1 MHSLLERIKA
11 GTLWDFHG
19 GIHPA
24 DNKLQS
30 SQSPVVDAG
39 LPPRLIIPLRQHA
52 GPAGDLLVQVGDKV
66 KKGQP
71 LTRYA
76 KGRVVPVH
84 ASTSGTIT
92 EIGNHT
98 VAHPSGLGDLCVI
111 LTPDGEDEWG
121 ERNGKADYWNLER
134 GELLERIQQ
143 AGVAGLGGAVFPTH
157 SKLDGRG
164 QLTEILIVNGL
175 ECEPYITTDDRL
187 MQQYADEIM
196 DGIRVLKHLLKPKLT
211 LIGVEDNK
219 PEAIE
224 QLTRHATDEDVLVK
238 TVPTKYPSGGA
249 KQTIELLTGRQVPK
263 GGRAVDIGI
272 MVLNVATVFAI
283 KRAIIDGE
291 PLIERIVTLTGDSFK
306 KPGNAWVRLGTP
318 VRWLLQ
324 RFELQPE
331 AEQRVIMGGPMM
343 GFTLPHAMVPVVKA
357 TNCLLAPTQAELP
370 APGPE
375 QPCIRCSACADACPA
390 TLLPQELYWYSRAKE
405 YDKAEKLNLMDCI
418 ECGACAWVCPSEIP
432 LVQYYKIAKDDI
444 REARAEAEKAE
455 RAKQRFEAKQARFE
469 REKAAREARHAE
481 AAAQRRQTMTA
492 AGGEDPV
499 AAALARIKAKQDAP
513 ITAIA
518 ATAEGLPDNSAV
530 IAAREAR
537 KREAEA
543 RRAAKQAES
552 ANSDTAAAAPQ
563 SAEAIDPA
571 SDPKKAAIA
580 AALARAKA
588 KKAAQAGDSAEPV
601 AAETAAAPAVV
612 DADQQKAE
620 VDPKKAAIAAAIA
633 RAKAKKAEA
642 SGEPVS
648 AANGTAAEV
657 NTQNDAP
664 VDPKKAAIAAAIARA
679 KAKKLAQQ
687 SDSAE
692 GDLTA
697 NADTSETAAT
707 QSDAPSAASEAI
719 DPKKAAIAAAIAR
732 AKAKKLAQ
740 QGESAGAEDAQSEP
754 AASAQTCDVALA
766 KSEVTTSHS
775 DTAASEAVDPKKAAI
790 AAAIAR
796 AKAKKLAQQGESAG
810 AEGAQSEP
818 AARVETRDV
827 AVAKSEV
834 TTSQSDTAA
843 SEAVDPKKAAIAAA
857 IARAKAK
864 KLAQQSANTS
874 AEVENADAEVE
885 SAATQVDRAGTEG
898 ERAPAEPM
906 QSDAASSEQPLA
918 VTAAP
923 EASAPAADAPVDPKK
938 AAIAAA
944 VARAKAKKLAAEAA
958 RAAETAAEDAPSAD
972 RTITR

>member
-543 RRAAKQAES
+543 RRAAKLAES
-552 ANSDTAAAAPQ
+552 ANSETAAAPQ
-563 SAEAIDPA
+563 STEAVDPA

-601 AAETAAAPAVV
+601 AAEAVVAPAV

-648 AANGTAAEV
+648 AANSATTDAD
-657 NTQNDAP
+657 TQSDTPA
-664 VDPKKAAIAAAIARA
+664 DPKKAAIAAAIARA
-679 KAKKLAQQ
+679 KAKKAAQQ
-687 SDSAE
+687 GDSTE

-697 NADTSETAAT
+697 TAGTSESAAT
-707 QSDAPSAASEAI
+707 QSDAPSAVSEEV

-740 QGESAGAEDAQSEP
+740 QGESAGAEGTQGELS
-754 AASAQTCDVALA
+754 ASAETRDMTVA

-796 AKAKKLAQQGESAG
+796 AKAKKLAQQ
-810 AEGAQSEP
+810 SE
-818 AARVETRDV
+818 RI
-827 AVAKSEV
+827 S
-834 TTSQSDTAA
+834 
-843 SEAVDPKKAAIAAA
+843 
-857 IARAKAK
+857 
-864 KLAQQSANTS
+864 
-874 AEVENADAEVE
+874 AEVE
-885 SAATQVDRAGTEG
+885 SAGTQVDRAGAEG

-906 QSDAASSEQPLA
+906 QTDAASSEQPLA
-918 VTAAP
+918 VAETP
-923 EASAPAADAPVDPKK
+923 EASAPAVDAPVDPKK

-958 RAAETAAEDAPSAD
+958 RAAGTAAEDAPSAD
-972 RTITR
+972 RTTTR

>member
-306 KPGNAWVRLGTP
+306 QPGNAWVRLGTP

-543 RRAAKQAES
+543 RRAAKLAES
-552 ANSDTAAAAPQ
+552 ANSETAAAPQ
-563 SAEAIDPA
+563 SAETVDPA

-601 AAETAAAPAVV
+601 TAEAVAAPAVV
-612 DADQQKAE
+612 DAYQQKAE

-633 RAKAKKAEA
+633 RAKAKKAE
-642 SGEPVS
+642 
-648 AANGTAAEV
+648 ANGTAAEV

-697 NADTSETAAT
+697 NAGTSETATT
-707 QSDAPSAASEAI
+707 QSDAPS
-719 DPKKAAIAAAIAR
+719 
-732 AKAKKLAQ
+732 
-740 QGESAGAEDAQSEP
+740 
-754 AASAQTCDVALA
+754 
-766 KSEVTTSHS
+766 
-775 DTAASEAVDPKKAAI
+775 AASEAVDPKKAAI

-796 AKAKKLAQQGESAG
+796 AKAKKLAQQGESAS
-810 AEGAQSEP
+810 AEGAKSEP
-818 AARVETRDV
+818 TASAETRDV

-834 TTSQSDTAA
+834 NTSQSDTAE

-864 KLAQQSANTS
+864 KLAQQGESAGTQ
-874 AEVENADAEVE
+874 VE
-885 SAATQVDRAGTEG
+885 SAGAEG

-906 QSDAASSEQPLA
+906 QTDAASSEQPLA
-918 VTAAP
+918 VAEAT
-923 EASAPAADAPVDPKK
+923 EASAPAVDAPVDPKK

-972 RTITR
+972 RTTTR

>member
-71 LTRYA
+71 LTRFA
-76 KGRVVPVH
+76 HGRTVPVH

-111 LTPDGEDEWG
+111 LTPDGEDAWG

-219 PEAIE
+219 PEAIAA
-224 QLTRHATDEDVLVK
+224 LNHHATDNDVLVK

-306 KPGNAWVRLGTP
+306 QPGNAWVRLGTP

-370 APGPE
+370 VPGPE
-375 QPCIRCSACADACPA
+375 QPCIRCSVCADACPA

-405 YDKAEKLNLMDCI
+405 YDKAEQLNLMDCI

-481 AAAQRRQTMTA
+481 AAAQRRQAMTT

-513 ITAIA
+513 ITVIT

-543 RRAAKQAES
+543 RRAAKLAES

-563 SAEAIDPA
+563 PAEAVDPT

-588 KKAAQAGDSAEPV
+588 KKAAQAGDSAESVTAEAVAAPV
-601 AAETAAAPAVV
+601 A
-612 DADQQKAE
+612 DA
-620 VDPKKAAIAAAIA
+620 DPKKAAIAAAIA

-648 AANGTAAEV
+648 ADNSAVADAGT
-657 NTQNDAP
+657 QGDAP

-679 KAKKLAQQ
+679 KAKKAAQQ
-687 SDSAE
+687 GDSAE

-697 NADTSETAAT
+697 NAGTSESAAT
-707 QSDAPSAASEAI
+707 QSDAPSAASEAG
-719 DPKKAAIAAAIAR
+719 DPKKVAIAAAIAR

-754 AASAQTCDVALA
+754 AASAQTRD
-766 KSEVTTSHS
+766 
-775 DTAASEAVDPKKAAI
+775 
-790 AAAIAR
+790 
-796 AKAKKLAQQGESAG
+796 
-810 AEGAQSEP
+810 
-818 AARVETRDV
+818 ET
-827 AVAKSEV
+827 VAKNEV
-834 TTSQSDTAA
+834 TTSQNDTAA

-864 KLAQQSANTS
+864 KLAQQSASTS
-874 AEVENADAEVE
+874 AEVEIAG
-885 SAATQVDRAGTEG
+885 TQVDRAGTEG

-906 QSDAASSEQPLA
+906 QTDAA
-918 VTAAP
+918 TP
-923 EASAPAADAPVDPKK
+923 EASAPATNAPVDPKK

-958 RAAETAAEDAPSAD
+958 RAAAEDAPSAD
-972 RTITR
+972 RTTTR

>member
-121 ERNGKADYWNLER
+121 ERNGKPDYWNLER

-513 ITAIA
+513 ITAIT

-543 RRAAKQAES
+543 RRAAKLAES
-552 ANSDTAAAAPQ
+552 ANSDTTAAAQP
-563 SAEAIDPA
+563 AEAVDPA

-601 AAETAAAPAVV
+601 TAEAVAAPAV

-642 SGEPVS
+642 NGEPVS
-648 AANGTAAEV
+648 AANSAVA
-657 NTQNDAP
+657 DAGS
-664 VDPKKAAIAAAIARA
+664 
-679 KAKKLAQQ
+679 Q
-687 SDSAE
+687 
-692 GDLTA
+692 G
-697 NADTSETAAT
+697 
-707 QSDAPSAASEAI
+707 DAPS
-719 DPKKAAIAAAIAR
+719 
-732 AKAKKLAQ
+732 
-740 QGESAGAEDAQSEP
+740 
-754 AASAQTCDVALA
+754 V
-766 KSEVTTSHS
+766 
-775 DTAASEAVDPKKAAI
+775 ASEAVDPKKAAI

-796 AKAKKLAQQGESAG
+796 AKAKKLAQQGGSAEGDLTANAGTSESA
-810 AEGAQSEP
+810 A
-818 AARVETRDV
+818 T
-827 AVAKSEV
+827 
-834 TTSQSDTAA
+834 QSDAPSA
-843 SEAVDPKKAAIAAA
+843 VSEAVDPKKAAIAAA

-864 KLAQQSANTS
+864 KLAQQGASTS
-874 AEVENADAEVE
+874 AEVENAGAEGTQGELSASAETRDVALAKSEVTTSQSDKAASEVVNPKKAAIAAAIARAKAKKLAQQSASTSAEVE
-885 SAATQVDRAGTEG
+885 SASTQVESAGTEG
-898 ERAPAEPM
+898 ERVSAEPM

-918 VTAAP
+918 VTAVP
-923 EASAPAADAPVDPKK
+923 EANAPAADAPVDPKK

-972 RTITR
+972 RTTTR

>member
-219 PEAIE
+219 PEAITE
-224 QLTRHATDEDVLVK
+224 LTRHATDEDVLVK

-375 QPCIRCSACADACPA
+375 QACIRCSACADACPA
-390 TLLPQELYWYSRAKE
+390 SLLPQELYWYSRAKE

-543 RRAAKQAES
+543 RRAAKLAES
-552 ANSDTAAAAPQ
+552 ANSETAAAAQP
-563 SAEAIDPA
+563 AEAVDPA

-588 KKAAQAGDSAEPV
+588 KKAAQAGESTEPV
-601 AAETAAAPAVV
+601 TAEAVAAPAVV
-612 DADQQKAE
+612 NADQQKAE

-642 SGEPVS
+642 NGEPVS
-648 AANGTAAEV
+648 ADNSAVADAGS
-657 NTQNDAP
+657 QGDAP

-679 KAKKLAQQ
+679 KAKKAAQQ
-687 SDSAE
+687 GNSAE

-697 NADTSETAAT
+697 NAGTSESAAT
-707 QSDAPSAASEAI
+707 QSDAPSAI
-719 DPKKAAIAAAIAR
+719 
-732 AKAKKLAQ
+732 
-740 QGESAGAEDAQSEP
+740 
-754 AASAQTCDVALA
+754 
-766 KSEVTTSHS
+766 
-775 DTAASEAVDPKKAAI
+775 SEAVDPKKAAI

-818 AARVETRDV
+818 TASVETRDKTV
-827 AVAKSEV
+827 TKSEV
-834 TTSQSDTAA
+834 NTSQSDMAA

-864 KLAQQSANTS
+864 KLAQQSASTS
-874 AEVENADAEVE
+874 AEVASTSVEVE

-898 ERAPAEPM
+898 ERVSAEPM
-906 QSDAASSEQPLA
+906 QTDAASREQPLA

-923 EASAPAADAPVDPKK
+923 EANAPAADAPVDPKK

-958 RAAETAAEDAPSAD
+958 RATETAAEDAPSAD
-972 RTITR
+972 RTTTR

>member
-1 MHSLLERIKA
+1 MQSLLERIKA
-11 GTLWDFHG
+11 GNIWDFHG

-30 SQSPVVDAG
+30 SQSPVEQAG
-39 LPPRLIIPLRQHA
+39 LPPRLIIPVRQHA
-52 GPAGDLLVQVGDKV
+52 GAAGDLLVQVGDKV

-76 KGRVVPVH
+76 RGRVVPVH

-92 EIGNHT
+92 EIANHT
-98 VAHPSGLGDLCVI
+98 VAHPSGLDDLCVI

-121 ERNGKADYWNLER
+121 ELDGKPDYWNLER

-143 AGVAGLGGAVFPTH
+143 AGIAGLGGAVFPTH

-219 PEAIE
+219 PEAITE
-224 QLTRHATDEDVLVK
+224 LTRHATDEDVLVK

-331 AEQRVIMGGPMM
+331 ADQRVIMGGPMM

-357 TNCLLAPTQAELP
+357 TNCLLAPTQVELP

-375 QPCIRCSACADACPA
+375 QACIRCSACADACPA
-390 TLLPQELYWYSRAKE
+390 SLLPQELYWYSKAKE

-481 AAAQRRQTMTA
+481 AAAQRRQAMTA

-518 ATAEGLPDNSAV
+518 ATGEGVPDNSAV

-543 RRAAKQAES
+543 RRAAKLAES
-552 ANSDTAAAAPQ
+552 ANSETAAAPQ
-563 SAEAIDPA
+563 SAEAADPS

-588 KKAAQAGDSAEPV
+588 KKAAQAGESAEP
-601 AAETAAAPAVV
+601 ATAETAVAPAVDV
-612 DADQQKAE
+612 DQQKAE
-620 VDPKKAAIAAAIA
+620 SDPKKAAIAAAIA

-642 SGEPVS
+642 SGESVS
-648 AANGTAAEV
+648 ADHSAAADAD
-657 NTQNDAP
+657 TQGDAP
-664 VDPKKAAIAAAIARA
+664 SAASEAVDPKKAAIAAAIARA
-679 KAKKLAQQ
+679 KAKKAAQQ
-687 SDSAE
+687 ADSAE

-697 NADTSETAAT
+697 TEGTSETAAT
-707 QSDAPSAASEAI
+707 QSDAASAASEAI

-732 AKAKKLAQ
+732 AKAKKAAQ
-740 QGESAGAEDAQSEP
+740 QGDSTDGVLTATAGTHE
-754 AASAQTCDVALA
+754 
-766 KSEVTTSHS
+766 
-775 DTAASEAVDPKKAAI
+775 TAATQSDAPSAISEAVDPKKAAI

-796 AKAKKLAQQGESAG
+796 AKAKKAAQQAAEQGEPMLA
-810 AEGAQSEP
+810 AEGARGEQALAEP
-818 AARVETRDV
+818 
-827 AVAKSEV
+827 
-834 TTSQSDTAA
+834 A
-843 SEAVDPKKAAIAAA
+843 SEAV
-857 IARAKAK
+857 
-864 KLAQQSANTS
+864 
-874 AEVENADAEVE
+874 
-885 SAATQVDRAGTEG
+885 
-898 ERAPAEPM
+898 AEP
-906 QSDAASSEQPLA
+906 ALA
-918 VTAAP
+918 
-923 EASAPAADAPVDPKK
+923 EASVDPKK

-944 VARAKAKKLAAEAA
+944 VARAKAKKLAADAA
-958 RAAETAAEDAPSAD
+958 RASGATPDEGSSSDAEP
-972 RTITR
+972 R

>member
-375 QPCIRCSACADACPA
+375 QACIRCSACADACPA

-455 RAKQRFEAKQARFE
+455 RAKLRFEAKQARFE

-518 ATAEGLPDNSAV
+518 ATAEGLPDNSTV

-543 RRAAKQAES
+543 RRAAKLAES
-552 ANSDTAAAAPQ
+552 ANSETAAAPQ
-563 SAEAIDPA
+563 STEAVDPS

-588 KKAAQAGDSAEPV
+588 KKAAQAGESAEP
-601 AAETAAAPAVV
+601 ATAEAVAAPAV

-642 SGEPVS
+642 NGEPVS
-648 AANGTAAEV
+648 ADNSAVADAGS
-657 NTQNDAP
+657 QGDAP
-664 VDPKKAAIAAAIARA
+664 SAASEAVDPKKAAIAAAIARA
-679 KAKKLAQQ
+679 KAKKAAQQ
-687 SDSAE
+687 GDSAE

-697 NADTSETAAT
+697 TAGTCESAAT
-707 QSDAPSAASEAI
+707 QSDAPS
-719 DPKKAAIAAAIAR
+719 
-732 AKAKKLAQ
+732 
-740 QGESAGAEDAQSEP
+740 
-754 AASAQTCDVALA
+754 
-766 KSEVTTSHS
+766 
-775 DTAASEAVDPKKAAI
+775 AASEAVDPKKAAI

-810 AEGAQSEP
+810 AEGTQGELSAS
-818 AARVETRDV
+818 AETRDV

-834 TTSQSDTAA
+834 TTSQSDTAE

-864 KLAQQSANTS
+864 KLAQQSASTS
-874 AEVENADAEVE
+874 AEVASTSAEVE
-885 SAATQVDRAGTEG
+885 SAATQVDRAETEG

-906 QSDAASSEQPLA
+906 QSDAAISEQPLA

-972 RTITR
+972 RTTTR

>member
-543 RRAAKQAES
+543 RRAAKLAES
-552 ANSDTAAAAPQ
+552 ANSDTAAAAQ
-563 SAEAIDPA
+563 STEAVDPA

-601 AAETAAAPAVV
+601 TAEAVAAPAVV
-612 DADQQKAE
+612 NADQQKAE

-642 SGEPVS
+642 NGEPVS
-648 AANGTAAEV
+648 AANGTAAEADI
-657 NTQNDAP
+657 QNDAP

-679 KAKKLAQQ
+679 KAKKAAQHG
-687 SDSAE
+687 DSAE

-697 NADTSETAAT
+697 TAGTSESAAT
-707 QSDAPSAASEAI
+707 QSDAPS
-719 DPKKAAIAAAIAR
+719 
-732 AKAKKLAQ
+732 
-740 QGESAGAEDAQSEP
+740 
-754 AASAQTCDVALA
+754 
-766 KSEVTTSHS
+766 
-775 DTAASEAVDPKKAAI
+775 AASEAVDPKKAAI

-810 AEGAQSEP
+810 AEGTQGELSAS
-818 AARVETRDV
+818 AETRDMTV
-827 AVAKSEV
+827 AESEV
-834 TTSQSDTAA
+834 TTSHSDTAA
-843 SEAVDPKKAAIAAA
+843 SAAVDPKKAAIAAA

-864 KLAQQSANTS
+864 KLAQQSERIS
-874 AEVENADAEVE
+874 AEVE

-918 VTAAP
+918 VTAVP
-923 EASAPAADAPVDPKK
+923 EANAPAADAPVDPKK

-958 RAAETAAEDAPSAD
+958 KAAETAAEDAPSAD
-972 RTITR
+972 RTTTR

>member
-1 MHSLLERIKA
+1 MQSLLERIKA
-11 GTLWDFHG
+11 GNIWDFHG

-30 SQSPVVDAG
+30 SQSPVEQAG
-39 LPPRLIIPLRQHA
+39 LPPRLIIPVRQHA
-52 GPAGDLLVQVGDKV
+52 GAAGDLLVQVGDKV

-76 KGRVVPVH
+76 RGRVVPVH

-92 EIGNHT
+92 EIANHT
-98 VAHPSGLGDLCVI
+98 VAHPSGLDDLCVI

-121 ERNGKADYWNLER
+121 ELDGKPDYWNLER

-143 AGVAGLGGAVFPTH
+143 AGIAGLGGAVFPTH

-219 PEAIE
+219 PEAITE
-224 QLTRHATDEDVLVK
+224 LTRHATDEDVLVK

-331 AEQRVIMGGPMM
+331 ADQRVIMGGPMM

-375 QPCIRCSACADACPA
+375 QACIRCSACADACPA
-390 TLLPQELYWYSRAKE
+390 SLLPQELYWYSKAKE

-518 ATAEGLPDNSAV
+518 ATGEGVPDNSAV

-543 RRAAKQAES
+543 RRAAKLAES
-552 ANSDTAAAAPQ
+552 ANSETAAAPQ
-563 SAEAIDPA
+563 SAEAVDPA
-571 SDPKKAAIA
+571 CDPKKAAIA

-588 KKAAQAGDSAEPV
+588 KKAAQAGDAPATDSAAESQPSAE
-601 AAETAAAPAVV
+601 A
-612 DADQQKAE
+612 
-620 VDPKKAAIAAAIA
+620 DPKKAAIAAAIA

-648 AANGTAAEV
+648 
-657 NTQNDAP
+657 
-664 VDPKKAAIAAAIARA
+664 
-679 KAKKLAQQ
+679 
-687 SDSAE
+687 
-692 GDLTA
+692 TA
-697 NADTSETAAT
+697 NSAT
-707 QSDAPSAASEAI
+707 TDAGTQGDAPS
-719 DPKKAAIAAAIAR
+719 
-732 AKAKKLAQ
+732 
-740 QGESAGAEDAQSEP
+740 
-754 AASAQTCDVALA
+754 
-766 KSEVTTSHS
+766 
-775 DTAASEAVDPKKAAI
+775 AASEAVDPKKAAI

-796 AKAKKLAQQGESAG
+796 AKAKKAAQQGDS
-810 AEGAQSEP
+810 AEGDLTATEGTSETAATQSNAP
-818 AARVETRDV
+818 
-827 AVAKSEV
+827 S
-834 TTSQSDTAA
+834 AA

-864 KLAQQSANTS
+864 KAAQQGDS
-874 AEVENADAEVE
+874 AEGSLTATEGTSET
-885 SAATQVDRAGTEG
+885 AATQSDAPSAASEAVDPKKAAIAAAIARAKAKKAAQQAAEQG
-898 ERAPAEPM
+898 EPM
-906 QSDAASSEQPLA
+906 QAAEGSQGEQALAEPVSEA
-918 VTAAP
+918 VA
-923 EASAPAADAPVDPKK
+923 EPAVAEVSVDPKK

-944 VARAKAKKLAAEAA
+944 VARAKAKKLAADAA
-958 RAAETAAEDAPSAD
+958 RASGATPDEGSSSDAEP
-972 RTITR
+972 R

>member
-513 ITAIA
+513 ITAIT

-543 RRAAKQAES
+543 RRAAKLAES
-552 ANSDTAAAAPQ
+552 ANSETAAAAQP
-563 SAEAIDPA
+563 AEAVDPA

-588 KKAAQAGDSAEPV
+588 KKAAQAGESAEPV
-601 AAETAAAPAVV
+601 TAEAVAAPAV

-642 SGEPVS
+642 NGEPVS
-648 AANGTAAEV
+648 AAKGTAAEV
-657 NTQNDAP
+657 NTQNDAS

-679 KAKKLAQQ
+679 KAKKAAQQ
-687 SDSAE
+687 GDSAE

-697 NADTSETAAT
+697 NAGASESAAT
-707 QSDAPSAASEAI
+707 QSDAPSAASEAVA
-719 DPKKAAIAAAIAR
+719 PKKAAIAAAIAR

-740 QGESAGAEDAQSEP
+740 QGESAGAEDAKSEP
-754 AASAQTCDVALA
+754 AASAQT
-766 KSEVTTSHS
+766 
-775 DTAASEAVDPKKAAI
+775 
-790 AAAIAR
+790 
-796 AKAKKLAQQGESAG
+796 
-810 AEGAQSEP
+810 
-818 AARVETRDV
+818 RDMT
-827 AVAKSEV
+827 VAKSEV

-864 KLAQQSANTS
+864 KLAQQSASTS
-874 AEVENADAEVE
+874 AEVENAGAGVE
-885 SAATQVDRAGTEG
+885 SAGTQVESAGTEG

-918 VTAAP
+918 VTEAP
-923 EASAPAADAPVDPKK
+923 EASAPVADAPVDPKK

-972 RTITR
+972 RTTTR

>member
-543 RRAAKQAES
+543 RRAAKQAENT
-552 ANSDTAAAAPQ
+552 NSETAAAPQ
-563 SAEAIDPA
+563 SAEAVDPA

-601 AAETAAAPAVV
+601 AAEAVAASAV
-612 DADQQKAE
+612 DAAQQKAE

-642 SGEPVS
+642 NGEPVS
-648 AANGTAAEV
+648 AANSATTDADTQSDAPVDPKKAAIAAAIARAKAKKAAQQGDSAEGDLTATEVTSETAA
-657 NTQNDAP
+657 TQSDAP
-664 VDPKKAAIAAAIARA
+664 SAASEVVDPKKAAIAAAIARA

-687 SDSAE
+687 GASTSAE
-692 GDLTA
+692 VE
-697 NADTSETAAT
+697 N
-707 QSDAPSAASEAI
+707 
-719 DPKKAAIAAAIAR
+719 
-732 AKAKKLAQ
+732 
-740 QGESAGAEDAQSEP
+740 AGAEGAQSEP
-754 AASAQTCDVALA
+754 AASAQTRDETLA

-796 AKAKKLAQQGESAG
+796 AKAKKLAQQSA
-810 AEGAQSEP
+810 S
-818 AARVETRDV
+818 
-827 AVAKSEV
+827 
-834 TTSQSDTAA
+834 
-843 SEAVDPKKAAIAAA
+843 
-857 IARAKAK
+857 
-864 KLAQQSANTS
+864 TS
-874 AEVENADAEVE
+874 AEVENAGAGVE
-885 SAATQVDRAGTEG
+885 SAGTQVDRAGTEG

-958 RAAETAAEDAPSAD
+958 RAAGTAAEDVPSAD
-972 RTITR
+972 RTTTR

>member
-121 ERNGKADYWNLER
+121 ERNGKPDYWNLER

-444 REARAEAEKAE
+444 REARTEAEKAE

-543 RRAAKQAES
+543 RRAAKLAES
-552 ANSDTAAAAPQ
+552 ANSDTAAAAQ

-601 AAETAAAPAVV
+601 TAEAVAAPAV

-648 AANGTAAEV
+648 AANSAVA
-657 NTQNDAP
+657 DAGS
-664 VDPKKAAIAAAIARA
+664 
-679 KAKKLAQQ
+679 Q
-687 SDSAE
+687 
-692 GDLTA
+692 G
-697 NADTSETAAT
+697 
-707 QSDAPSAASEAI
+707 DAPS
-719 DPKKAAIAAAIAR
+719 
-732 AKAKKLAQ
+732 
-740 QGESAGAEDAQSEP
+740 
-754 AASAQTCDVALA
+754 
-766 KSEVTTSHS
+766 
-775 DTAASEAVDPKKAAI
+775 AASEAVDPKKAAI

-796 AKAKKLAQQGESAG
+796 AKAKKAAQQGGSAEGDLTANAGTSETAATQNDAPSAASETVDPKKAAIAAAIARAKAKKLAHQGESAG
-810 AEGAQSEP
+810 VEDAKSEP
-818 AARVETRDV
+818 TASAETRDV

-864 KLAQQSANTS
+864 KLAQQSTSTS
-874 AEVENADAEVE
+874 AEVENAGAGVE
-885 SAATQVDRAGTEG
+885 SAGTEG

-906 QSDAASSEQPLA
+906 QTDAASSEQPLA

-923 EASAPAADAPVDPKK
+923 EASAPAVDTPVDPKK

-958 RAAETAAEDAPSAD
+958 RAAGTAAEDAPSAD
-972 RTITR
+972 RTTTR

>member
-39 LPPRLIIPLRQHA
+39 LPPRLIIPVRQHA
-52 GPAGDLLVQVGDKV
+52 GLAGDLLVQVGDRV

-76 KGRVVPVH
+76 KGRIVPVH
-84 ASTSGTIT
+84 APTSGTIT

-98 VAHPSGLGDLCVI
+98 VAHPSGLDDLCI
-111 LTPDGEDEWG
+111 TLTPDGEDAWG
-121 ERNGKADYWNLER
+121 ERNGKPDYWNLER

-143 AGVAGLGGAVFPTH
+143 AGIAGLGGAVFPTH

-306 KPGNAWVRLGTP
+306 QPGNAWVRLGTP

-331 AEQRVIMGGPMM
+331 ADQRVIMGGPMM

-357 TNCLLAPTQAELP
+357 TNCLLAPTRAELP
-370 APGPE
+370 FPGPE
-375 QPCIRCSACADACPA
+375 QACIRCSACADACPA
-390 TLLPQELYWYSRAKE
+390 TLLPQELYWYSRARE
-405 YDKAEKLNLMDCI
+405 YDKAEQLNLFDCI

-481 AAAQRRQTMTA
+481 AAAQRRQAMTA

-499 AAALARIKAKQDAP
+499 AAALARIKAKQEAP
-513 ITAIA
+513 VTSVA
-518 ATAEGLPDNSAV
+518 ATAQGLPDNSAV

-543 RRAAKQAES
+543 RRAAKLAES
-552 ANSDTAAAAPQ
+552 ANSETAAAPQ
-563 SAEAIDPA
+563 SAEAVDPA

-588 KKAAQAGDSAEPV
+588 KKAAQAGESSEP
-601 AAETAAAPAVV
+601 AAETAAAPEV
-612 DADQQKAE
+612 DAAQQKAE

-642 SGEPVS
+642 NGEPVS
-648 AANGTAAEV
+648 AANGTAAET
-657 NTQNDAP
+657 NIQSDAP
-664 VDPKKAAIAAAIARA
+664 TDPKKAAIAAAIARA

-697 NADTSETAAT
+697 NAGTSESAAT
-707 QSDAPSAASEAI
+707 QSAAPS
-719 DPKKAAIAAAIAR
+719 
-732 AKAKKLAQ
+732 
-740 QGESAGAEDAQSEP
+740 
-754 AASAQTCDVALA
+754 
-766 KSEVTTSHS
+766 
-775 DTAASEAVDPKKAAI
+775 AASEAVDPKKAAI

-796 AKAKKLAQQGESAG
+796 AKAKKLAQQGESVG
-810 AEGAQSEP
+810 AEGALSEP
-818 AARVETRDV
+818 TASAQTRDDT
-827 AVAKSEV
+827 VAKSEV

-843 SEAVDPKKAAIAAA
+843 SEAIDPKKAAIAAA

-864 KLAQQSANTS
+864 KLAQQSASTS
-874 AEVENADAEVE
+874 AEVENADAEVENADAEVE
-885 SAATQVDRAGTEG
+885 SAATQVESAGAEG

-918 VTAAP
+918 VAEAP
-923 EASAPAADAPVDPKK
+923 EASTPAVDAPVDPKK

-958 RAAETAAEDAPSAD
+958 RAAGTAAEDVPSAD
-972 RTITR
+972 RTTTR

>member
-157 SKLDGRG
+157 SKLDGHG

-291 PLIERIVTLTGDSFK
+291 PLLERIVTLTGDSFK

-499 AAALARIKAKQDAP
+499 AAALARIKAKQEAP

-543 RRAAKQAES
+543 RRAAKLAES
-552 ANSDTAAAAPQ
+552 ANSETAAAPQ
-563 SAEAIDPA
+563 SAEAVDPS

-601 AAETAAAPAVV
+601 AAEAVVAPAV

-642 SGEPVS
+642 NGEPVS
-648 AANGTAAEV
+648 AANGTAAEA
-657 NTQNDAP
+657 NIQSDAP
-664 VDPKKAAIAAAIARA
+664 TDPKKAAIAAAIARA

-697 NADTSETAAT
+697 NASTSESAAT
-707 QSDAPSAASEAI
+707 QSAAPS
-719 DPKKAAIAAAIAR
+719 
-732 AKAKKLAQ
+732 
-740 QGESAGAEDAQSEP
+740 
-754 AASAQTCDVALA
+754 
-766 KSEVTTSHS
+766 
-775 DTAASEAVDPKKAAI
+775 AASEAVDPKKAAI

-818 AARVETRDV
+818 TASAQTRDV

-864 KLAQQSANTS
+864 KLAQQSASTS
-874 AEVENADAEVE
+874 AEVE
-885 SAATQVDRAGTEG
+885 SAATQVDRAGAGG

-918 VTAAP
+918 VAEAP

-958 RAAETAAEDAPSAD
+958 RAAGTTAEDAPSAD
-972 RTITR
+972 RTTTR

>member
-52 GPAGDLLVQVGDKV
+52 GTAGDLLVQVGDKV

-121 ERNGKADYWNLER
+121 ERNGKPDYWNLER

-219 PEAIE
+219 PEAITE
-224 QLTRHATDEDVLVK
+224 LTRHATDEDVLVK

-306 KPGNAWVRLGTP
+306 QPGNAWVRLGTP

-543 RRAAKQAES
+543 RRAAKLAES
-552 ANSDTAAAAPQ
+552 ANSDTAAAAQP
-563 SAEAIDPA
+563 AEAVDPA

-601 AAETAAAPAVV
+601 TAEAVAEPAV

-648 AANGTAAEV
+648 AANGTAAEADI
-657 NTQNDAP
+657 QSDAP

-687 SDSAE
+687 GDSAE

-697 NADTSETAAT
+697 SAGTSESAAT
-707 QSDAPSAASEAI
+707 QSDAPS
-719 DPKKAAIAAAIAR
+719 
-732 AKAKKLAQ
+732 
-740 QGESAGAEDAQSEP
+740 
-754 AASAQTCDVALA
+754 
-766 KSEVTTSHS
+766 
-775 DTAASEAVDPKKAAI
+775 AASEAVDPKKAAI

-796 AKAKKLAQQGESAG
+796 AKAKKLAQQGESVG
-810 AEGAQSEP
+810 AENAKSEP
-818 AARVETRDV
+818 TASAETRDV

-834 TTSQSDTAA
+834 NTSQSDTAE

-864 KLAQQSANTS
+864 KLAQQSASTS
-874 AEVENADAEVE
+874 AEVE

-906 QSDAASSEQPLA
+906 QTDAAISEQPLA

-958 RAAETAAEDAPSAD
+958 RAAGTAAEDAPSAD
-972 RTITR
+972 RTTTR

>member
-543 RRAAKQAES
+543 RRAAKLAES

-563 SAEAIDPA
+563 SAEAVDPA

-588 KKAAQAGDSAEPV
+588 KKAAQAGESAEPV
-601 AAETAAAPAVV
+601 TAEAVAAPAV

-642 SGEPVS
+642 NGEPVS
-648 AANGTAAEV
+648 ADNSAVADAGT
-657 NTQNDAP
+657 Q
-664 VDPKKAAIAAAIARA
+664 
-679 KAKKLAQQ
+679 
-687 SDSAE
+687 
-692 GDLTA
+692 G
-697 NADTSETAAT
+697 
-707 QSDAPSAASEAI
+707 DAPS
-719 DPKKAAIAAAIAR
+719 
-732 AKAKKLAQ
+732 
-740 QGESAGAEDAQSEP
+740 
-754 AASAQTCDVALA
+754 
-766 KSEVTTSHS
+766 
-775 DTAASEAVDPKKAAI
+775 AASEAVDPKKAAI

-796 AKAKKLAQQGESAG
+796 AKAKKAAQQGDSAEGDLTANAGTSESA
-810 AEGAQSEP
+810 A
-818 AARVETRDV
+818 T
-827 AVAKSEV
+827 
-834 TTSQSDTAA
+834 QSDAPSAA

-864 KLAQQSANTS
+864 KLAQQSASTS
-874 AEVENADAEVE
+874 AEVENAGAGVE
-885 SAATQVDRAGTEG
+885 SAGTQVESAGAEG

-906 QSDAASSEQPLA
+906 QTDAASSEQPLA

-972 RTITR
+972 RTTTR

>member
-76 KGRVVPVH
+76 RGRVVPVH

-92 EIGNHT
+92 EIANHT
-98 VAHPSGLGDLCVI
+98 VAHPSGLDDLCVI

-121 ERNGKADYWNLER
+121 ELDGKPDYWNLER

-143 AGVAGLGGAVFPTH
+143 AGIAGLGGAVFPTH

-219 PEAIE
+219 PEAITE
-224 QLTRHATDEDVLVK
+224 LTHHATDEDVLVK

-331 AEQRVIMGGPMM
+331 ADQRVIMGGPMM

-375 QPCIRCSACADACPA
+375 QACIRCSACADACPA

-513 ITAIA
+513 ITAIT

-543 RRAAKQAES
+543 RRAAKLAES
-552 ANSDTAAAAPQ
+552 ANSETAAAPQ
-563 SAEAIDPA
+563 STEAVDPA

-601 AAETAAAPAVV
+601 TAEAVAAPAV

-648 AANGTAAEV
+648 AANSVTAEAGTQGDTPSAASE
-657 NTQNDAP
+657 A

-679 KAKKLAQQ
+679 KAKKAAQQ
-687 SDSAE
+687 GDSAE

-697 NADTSETAAT
+697 NAGTSESAAT
-707 QSDAPSAASEAI
+707 QSDAPSA
-719 DPKKAAIAAAIAR
+719 
-732 AKAKKLAQ
+732 
-740 QGESAGAEDAQSEP
+740 
-754 AASAQTCDVALA
+754 V
-766 KSEVTTSHS
+766 
-775 DTAASEAVDPKKAAI
+775 SEAVDPKKAAI

-818 AARVETRDV
+818 AASAETRDV

-874 AEVENADAEVE
+874 AEVE
-885 SAATQVDRAGTEG
+885 SAATQLDRAGTEG
-898 ERAPAEPM
+898 ERASAEPM

-972 RTITR
+972 RTTTR

>member
-1 MHSLLERIKA
+1 MQSLLERIKA
-11 GTLWDFHG
+11 GNIWDFHG

-30 SQSPVVDAG
+30 SQSPVEQAG
-39 LPPRLIIPLRQHA
+39 LPPRLIIPVRQHA
-52 GPAGDLLVQVGDKV
+52 GAAGDLLVQVGDKV

-76 KGRVVPVH
+76 RGRVVPVH

-92 EIGNHT
+92 EIANHT
-98 VAHPSGLGDLCVI
+98 VAHPSGLDDLCVI

-121 ERNGKADYWNLER
+121 ELDGKPDYWNLER

-143 AGVAGLGGAVFPTH
+143 AGIAGLGGAVFPTH

-219 PEAIE
+219 PEAITE
-224 QLTRHATDEDVLVK
+224 LTHHATDEDVLVK

-331 AEQRVIMGGPMM
+331 ADQRVIMGGPMM

-375 QPCIRCSACADACPA
+375 QACIRCSACADACPA
-390 TLLPQELYWYSRAKE
+390 SLLPQELYWYSKAKE

-481 AAAQRRQTMTA
+481 AAAQRRQAMTA

-518 ATAEGLPDNSAV
+518 ATAEGVPDNSAV

-543 RRAAKQAES
+543 RRAAKLAES
-552 ANSDTAAAAPQ
+552 ANSETAAAPQ
-563 SAEAIDPA
+563 SAEAVDPS

-588 KKAAQAGDSAEPV
+588 KKAAQADDAPATDSAAESQP
-601 AAETAAAPAVV
+601 AA
-612 DADQQKAE
+612 DA
-620 VDPKKAAIAAAIA
+620 DPKKAAIAAAIA

-642 SGEPVS
+642 NGEPVS
-648 AANGTAAEV
+648 A
-657 NTQNDAP
+657 DHS
-664 VDPKKAAIAAAIARA
+664 AAADA
-679 KAKKLAQQ
+679 
-687 SDSAE
+687 
-692 GDLTA
+692 G
-697 NADTSETAAT
+697 T
-707 QSDAPSAASEAI
+707 QGDAPS
-719 DPKKAAIAAAIAR
+719 
-732 AKAKKLAQ
+732 
-740 QGESAGAEDAQSEP
+740 
-754 AASAQTCDVALA
+754 
-766 KSEVTTSHS
+766 
-775 DTAASEAVDPKKAAI
+775 AASEAVDPKKAAI

-796 AKAKKLAQQGESAG
+796 AKAKKAAQQGDS
-810 AEGAQSEP
+810 AEGDVTATAGTSET
-818 AARVETRDV
+818 AAT
-827 AVAKSEV
+827 
-834 TTSQSDTAA
+834 QSDAPSAA

-864 KLAQQSANTS
+864 KAAQQGDS
-874 AEVENADAEVE
+874 AEGSLTATEGTSET
-885 SAATQVDRAGTEG
+885 AATQSDAPSAASEVVDPKKAAIAAAIARAKAKKAAQEAAEQG
-898 ERAPAEPM
+898 EPM
-906 QSDAASSEQPLA
+906 QAAEGARGEQALAEPVSEA
-918 VTAAP
+918 VA
-923 EASAPAADAPVDPKK
+923 ESAVAEVSVDPKK

-958 RAAETAAEDAPSAD
+958 RASGATPDEGSSSDAEP
-972 RTITR
+972 R

>member
-518 ATAEGLPDNSAV
+518 ATAEGLPDNSVV

-543 RRAAKQAES
+543 RRAAKLAES
-552 ANSDTAAAAPQ
+552 ANSETAAAAQP
-563 SAEAIDPA
+563 AEAVDPA

-601 AAETAAAPAVV
+601 AAEAVAAPAV

-648 AANGTAAEV
+648 AANSAT
-657 NTQNDAP
+657 TDA
-664 VDPKKAAIAAAIARA
+664 D
-679 KAKKLAQQ
+679 
-687 SDSAE
+687 
-692 GDLTA
+692 
-697 NADTSETAAT
+697 T
-707 QSDAPSAASEAI
+707 QSDAPA

-740 QGESAGAEDAQSEP
+740 QGDSAEGNPTANAGTSESAATQSTVP
-754 AASAQTCDVALA
+754 S
-766 KSEVTTSHS
+766 
-775 DTAASEAVDPKKAAI
+775 AASEAVDPKKAAI

-818 AARVETRDV
+818 TASAQTRDV

-834 TTSQSDTAA
+834 TTSHSDTAA

-864 KLAQQSANTS
+864 KLAQQSASTS
-874 AEVENADAEVE
+874 AEVESAGTQVE
-885 SAATQVDRAGTEG
+885 SVGTEG

-918 VTAAP
+918 VTVAP

-972 RTITR
+972 RTTTR

>member
-76 KGRVVPVH
+76 KGRTVPVH

-187 MQQYADEIM
+187 MRQYSGEIM

-518 ATAEGLPDNSAV
+518 ATAEGVPDNSAV

-543 RRAAKQAES
+543 RRAAKLAES

-563 SAEAIDPA
+563 SAEAVDPA

-588 KKAAQAGDSAEPV
+588 KKAAQAGESAGPV
-601 AAETAAAPAVV
+601 TAEAVAAPAV
-612 DADQQKAE
+612 DADQQKTE

-648 AANGTAAEV
+648 ADHSAAADAGT
-657 NTQNDAP
+657 QGDAP
-664 VDPKKAAIAAAIARA
+664 ADPKKAAIAAAIARA
-679 KAKKLAQQ
+679 KAKKAAQQ
-687 SDSAE
+687 GDGAE

-697 NADTSETAAT
+697 NAGTSESAAT
-707 QSDAPSAASEAI
+707 QSDAPSA
-719 DPKKAAIAAAIAR
+719 
-732 AKAKKLAQ
+732 
-740 QGESAGAEDAQSEP
+740 
-754 AASAQTCDVALA
+754 V
-766 KSEVTTSHS
+766 
-775 DTAASEAVDPKKAAI
+775 SEAVDPKKAAI

-810 AEGAQSEP
+810 AEDAESKP
-818 AARVETRDV
+818 AASAQTRDV
-827 AVAKSEV
+827 TVAKSEV
-834 TTSQSDTAA
+834 TTSQSDAAA

-864 KLAQQSANTS
+864 KLAQQSASTS
-874 AEVENADAEVE
+874 AEVE
-885 SAATQVDRAGTEG
+885 SAATQVESAGTEG
-898 ERAPAEPM
+898 ERVSAEPM
-906 QSDAASSEQPLA
+906 QTDAASSEQPLA
-918 VTAAP
+918 VTATP

-958 RAAETAAEDAPSAD
+958 RAAETAAEDVPSAD
-972 RTITR
+972 RTTTR

>member
-121 ERNGKADYWNLER
+121 ERNGKPDYWNLER

-219 PEAIE
+219 PEAITE
-224 QLTRHATDEDVLVK
+224 LTRHATDEDVLVK

-513 ITAIA
+513 ITAIT

-543 RRAAKQAES
+543 RRAAKLAES
-552 ANSDTAAAAPQ
+552 ANSDTAAAPQ
-563 SAEAIDPA
+563 STEAVDPA

-601 AAETAAAPAVV
+601 TAEAVAAPAVV

-642 SGEPVS
+642 NGEPVS
-648 AANGTAAEV
+648 AANSAT
-657 NTQNDAP
+657 TDA
-664 VDPKKAAIAAAIARA
+664 D
-679 KAKKLAQQ
+679 
-687 SDSAE
+687 
-692 GDLTA
+692 
-697 NADTSETAAT
+697 T
-707 QSDAPSAASEAI
+707 QSDTPA

-740 QGESAGAEDAQSEP
+740 QGDSAEGDLTANAGISESAATQSTAPSAVSEAVDPKKAAIAAAIARAKAKKLAHQGASTSAEVENAGAEDAKSEQ
-754 AASAQTCDVALA
+754 AASAQTRDVALA

-796 AKAKKLAQQGESAG
+796 AKAKKLAQQSERISAEVDSAG
-810 AEGAQSEP
+810 AEGE
-818 AARVETRDV
+818 RV
-827 AVAKSEV
+827 S
-834 TTSQSDTAA
+834 
-843 SEAVDPKKAAIAAA
+843 
-857 IARAKAK
+857 
-864 KLAQQSANTS
+864 
-874 AEVENADAEVE
+874 
-885 SAATQVDRAGTEG
+885 
-898 ERAPAEPM
+898 AEPM
-906 QSDAASSEQPLA
+906 QTDAASSEQPLA
-918 VTAAP
+918 AAEAP
-923 EASAPAADAPVDPKK
+923 AASAPAADAPVDPKK

-944 VARAKAKKLAAEAA
+944 VARAKANKLAAEAA

-972 RTITR
+972 RTTTR

>member
-52 GPAGDLLVQVGDKV
+52 GHAGDLLVQVGDKV

-121 ERNGKADYWNLER
+121 ERNGKPDYWNLER
-134 GELLERIQQ
+134 SELLERIQQ

-537 KREAEA
+537 KQEAEA
-543 RRAAKQAES
+543 RRAAKLAES

-563 SAEAIDPA
+563 SAEAVDPA

-588 KKAAQAGDSAEPV
+588 KKAAQAGESAEPV
-601 AAETAAAPAVV
+601 TAEAVAAPAV

-642 SGEPVS
+642 NGEPVS
-648 AANGTAAEV
+648 ATNGTAAEV

-679 KAKKLAQQ
+679 KAKKAAQQ
-687 SDSAE
+687 GDSAE

-697 NADTSETAAT
+697 NAGTSESAAT
-707 QSDAPSAASEAI
+707 QSDAPSAASEAV

-740 QGESAGAEDAQSEP
+740 QGESAGAEGAQGELS
-754 AASAQTCDVALA
+754 ASAETRDVALA

-796 AKAKKLAQQGESAG
+796 AKAKKLAQQSA
-810 AEGAQSEP
+810 S
-818 AARVETRDV
+818 
-827 AVAKSEV
+827 
-834 TTSQSDTAA
+834 
-843 SEAVDPKKAAIAAA
+843 
-857 IARAKAK
+857 
-864 KLAQQSANTS
+864 TS
-874 AEVENADAEVE
+874 AEVENAGAEVE
-885 SAATQVDRAGTEG
+885 SAGTEG

-906 QSDAASSEQPLA
+906 QNDAASSEQPLA

-972 RTITR
+972 RTTTR

>member
-543 RRAAKQAES
+543 RRAAKLAES
-552 ANSDTAAAAPQ
+552 ANSETAAAPQ
-563 SAEAIDPA
+563 STEAVDPA

-588 KKAAQAGDSAEPV
+588 KKAAQAGDSAEP
-601 AAETAAAPAVV
+601 ATAETAAAPAV

-642 SGEPVS
+642 NGEPVS
-648 AANGTAAEV
+648 ATNSATTDAD
-657 NTQNDAP
+657 TQSDAP

-687 SDSAE
+687 GDSAE
-692 GDLTA
+692 DDLTDTA
-697 NADTSETAAT
+697 GTSETAAT
-707 QSDAPSAASEAI
+707 QSDAPS
-719 DPKKAAIAAAIAR
+719 
-732 AKAKKLAQ
+732 
-740 QGESAGAEDAQSEP
+740 
-754 AASAQTCDVALA
+754 
-766 KSEVTTSHS
+766 
-775 DTAASEAVDPKKAAI
+775 AASEAVDPKKAAI

-796 AKAKKLAQQGESAG
+796 AKAKKAAQQGESAG
-810 AEGAQSEP
+810 AEGALSELT
-818 AARVETRDV
+818 ASAQTRDV

-834 TTSQSDTAA
+834 TTSQSDTAE

-864 KLAQQSANTS
+864 KLAQQSASTS
-874 AEVENADAEVE
+874 AEVENAGAGVE
-885 SAATQVDRAGTEG
+885 STATQVDRAETEG

-906 QSDAASSEQPLA
+906 QTDAASSEQPLA

-923 EASAPAADAPVDPKK
+923 EASAPAVDAPVDPKK

-972 RTITR
+972 RTTTR

>member
-121 ERNGKADYWNLER
+121 ERNGKPDYWNLER

-224 QLTRHATDEDVLVK
+224 QLARHATDEDVLVK

-513 ITAIA
+513 ITAIT

-543 RRAAKQAES
+543 RRAAKLAES
-552 ANSDTAAAAPQ
+552 ANSDTAAAAQ
-563 SAEAIDPA
+563 SAEAVDPA

-601 AAETAAAPAVV
+601 TAETAAAPAV
-612 DADQQKAE
+612 DADQQKAA

-648 AANGTAAEV
+648 AANSAT
-657 NTQNDAP
+657 TDA
-664 VDPKKAAIAAAIARA
+664 D
-679 KAKKLAQQ
+679 
-687 SDSAE
+687 
-692 GDLTA
+692 
-697 NADTSETAAT
+697 T
-707 QSDAPSAASEAI
+707 QSDTPA

-740 QGESAGAEDAQSEP
+740 QGDSAEGDLTANAGISESAATQSTAP
-754 AASAQTCDVALA
+754 SAV
-766 KSEVTTSHS
+766 
-775 DTAASEAVDPKKAAI
+775 SEAVDPKKAAI

-818 AARVETRDV
+818 AASAETRDMT
-827 AVAKSEV
+827 VAKSEV

-843 SEAVDPKKAAIAAA
+843 SEVVDPKKAAIAAA

-864 KLAQQSANTS
+864 KLAQQSASTS
-874 AEVENADAEVE
+874 AEVE
-885 SAATQVDRAGTEG
+885 SAGTES

-923 EASAPAADAPVDPKK
+923 EASAPVADAPVDPKK

-972 RTITR
+972 RTTTR